1 MTKGIKYN
9 DPAPLYKQVANDIKK
24 RIKEDKLKKGALVGS
39 HSQLSKKYSV
49 SIITIKKALSEL
61 VNEGILYTRVGK
73 GSYVSEKPSKRLD
86 LSKHKTIGCVLRDI
100 NHPFFSK
107 IVQGIEE
114 RAYELGYNLLLS
126 NSSNKI
132 EKEENQINHFR
143 ELGVDGL
150 IIASLSLEYNAT
162 AYIQKLHEENFPYIM
177 VSYIHDPDFWYIGSN
192 HELGG
197 YMATEHLIKT
207 GYKSI
212 GYMHMGKRNLLSEVR
227 KNGYY
232 RCLTEYNIPFDSK
245 LIFILS
251 HPDAEINRNRFK
263 LGYEFGKEY
272 INMKKRPEAL
282 FFYSDLSALGFEQ
295 YIMEK
300 GMKIPDDVAIIGFD
314 NITLSSF
321 AQIPL
326 TTVHQPTDKIGR
338 MSVDIIQKRID
349 GIDIGNRTI
358 LKPSLIIRDS
368 CGAKKRMSIESSVD
382 DI

>member
-1 MTKGIKYN
+1 MPNGIKYN
-9 DPAPLYKQVANDIKK
+9 DPTPLYRQVSKDIQKK
-24 RIKEDKLKKGALVGS
+24 IKEGLLKPGDLVGS
-39 HSQLSKKYSV
+39 HSELSKEYSV
-49 SIITIKKALSEL
+49 SIITIKKALSNL
-61 VNEGILYTRVGK
+61 VNEGILFTRVGK
-73 GSYVSEKPSKRLD
+73 GTYVSKKQSKKLD
-86 LSKHKTIGCVLRDI
+86 LSKHKTIGLVLRDL

-126 NSSNKI
+126 SSSNKI

-150 IIASLSLEYNAT
+150 IIASLSLEYKAT
-162 AYIQKLHEENFPYIM
+162 DFIQKLHEENFPYIM
-177 VSYIHDPDFWYIGSN
+177 VSYIHDPDYWYIGSN

-207 GYKSI
+207 GYKTI
-212 GYMHMGKRNLLSEVR
+212 GYLHMGKRNLLSEVR

-232 RCLTEYNIPFDSK
+232 RCLNEYDIPFDSK

-251 HPDAEINRNRFK
+251 HPNTEINRDRFK
-263 LGYEFGKEY
+263 LGYEFGKEF
-272 INMKKRPEAL
+272 IKMKNKPEAL
-282 FFYSDLSALGFEQ
+282 FIYSDLSALGFEQ
-295 YIMEK
+295 SITDHK
-300 GMKIPDDVAIIGFD
+300 MKIPDDVAIVGFD
-314 NITLSSF
+314 DITISSF

-326 TTVHQPTDKIGR
+326 TTIHQPTDKIGR

-368 CGAKKRMSIESSVD
+368 CGAKKMISVESSANN
-382 DI
+382 

>member
-1 MTKGIKYN
+1 MSKGIKYN
-9 DPAPLYKQVANDIKK
+9 DPAPLYEQVSKDIKRK
-24 RIKEDKLKKGALVGS
+24 IKEKVLKPGDIVGS
-39 HSQLSKKYSV
+39 HNELSKEYSV
-49 SIITIKKALSEL
+49 SIITIKKALSDL
-61 VNEGILYTRVGK
+61 VNEGILFTRVGK
-73 GSYVSEKPSKRLD
+73 GTYVSKEQSKKLD
-86 LSKHKTIGCVLRDI
+86 LSKHKTIGLVLRDI

-126 NSSNKI
+126 SSSNKI
-132 EKEENQINHFR
+132 EKEENQISHFR

-150 IIASLSLEYNAT
+150 IIASLTLEYNAT
-162 AYIQKLHEENFPYIM
+162 DFIQKLHEENFPYIM

-192 HELGG
+192 QELGG

-232 RCLTEYNIPFDSK
+232 RCLTEYDIPFDSK

-251 HPDAEINRNRFK
+251 HPDPEINRDRFK
-263 LGYEFGKEY
+263 LGYQFGKEF
-272 INMKKRPEAL
+272 MKMDKRPEAL

-295 YIMEK
+295 SVMEK
-300 GMKIPDDVAIIGFD
+300 GMKIPDDVSIVGFD
-314 NITLSSF
+314 DITLSNF

-326 TTVHQPTDKIGR
+326 TTIHQPTDKIGR

-368 CGAKKRMSIESSVD
+368 CGAKKRMSIKSSV
-382 DI
+382 